1 MALYHKW
8 DVNNDFTYVLQF
20 FSLIS
25 DSLGSVAGHLNDA
38 LKLIRTNLEYKVSLI
53 KVCIESSLQPLI
65 QLHVILGRLLEKSLI
80 DENANLNWAQTM
92 EAFVTKD
99 LLTIFNISQAFN
111 PQVNTLLL

>member
-8 DVNNDFTYVLQF
+8 DVKNDFAYVLQF

-25 DSLGSVAGHLNDA
+25 DSLCSVVAGHLNEA

-65 QLHVILGRLLEKSLI
+65 QLHVILGRLLTKSLI

-92 EAFVTKD
+92 EAFVKKD

-111 PQVNTLLL
+111 PQVIMI